1 MADIHGGLS
10 FSEEKGRMDV
20 DREERRMGEE
30 LGGEEGERGN

>member
-20 DREERRMGEE
+20 GREERRMGEG
-30 LGGEEGERGN
+30 LGGEEEGWGN